1 MNVVIYDKKSL
12 RIIARPIITSL
23 EDFKI
28 NPNLFYPDW
37 DAEKHIWTELEYQNP
52 VLDNRNLREA
62 TKEELYR
69 AEKYTLAENEL
80 LENGKLRESTK
91 EELYKAGKYTLAENE
106 IADNE
111 KIKTVELS
119 EFEYIENNEIKYK
132 KEEKIGKLKQELYE
146 LRIEREKKPFE
157 FEVKGTKYLQGNRTI
172 DQSNI
177 TKILFSLVL
186 RFILGLM
193 GKISKGQKLDF
204 AQVMTDLM
212 ATEYSNWKFYTENG
226 TEKYVNVSVQKF
238 IEMSEIMRKHT
249 TASMVAETTLSQSL
263 LNKSIE
269 ELKKFNAEAEYN
281 KLFESEIKQG

>member
-12 RIIARPIITSL
+12 EIIARPTITNL
-23 EDFKI
+23 EEFKN
-28 NPNLFYPDW
+28 NPAIFYPDW
-37 DAEKHIWTELEYQNP
+37 NEENHIWNETEYQNP
-52 VLDNRNLREA
+52 VLENGDLREA
-62 TKEELYR
+62 
-69 AEKYTLAENEL
+69 
-80 LENGKLRESTK
+80 TK
-91 EELYKAGKYTLAENE
+91 EELYKAGKYNLDENE
-106 IADNE
+106 LIENG

-132 KEEKIGKLKQELYE
+132 KEEKIEKLKQELYE

-157 FEVKGTKYLQGNRTI
+157 FEMKGTKYLQHNRTI

-212 ATEYSNWKFYTENG
+212 ATEYSNWKFYAENG

-249 TASMVAETTLSQSL
+249 TASMVAETTLSHSL

-269 ELKKFNAEAEYN
+269 ELKTFNAEAEYN
-281 KLFESEIKQG
+281 KLFDSEIKQS

>member
-1 MNVVIYDKKSL
+1 MNAVIYDKKSL
-12 RIIARPIITSL
+12 EIIARPAITNI

-37 DAEKHIWTELEYQNP
+37 DSEKHIWNESEYQNP
-52 VLDNRNLREA
+52 ILDNEKLRES
-62 TKEELYR
+62 TKEELYKAR
-69 AEKYTLAENEL
+69 KYTLAENEL
-80 LENGKLRESTK
+80 LENGK
-91 EELYKAGKYTLAENE
+91 
-106 IADNE
+106 
-111 KIKTVELS
+111 IKTVELS
-119 EFEYIENNEIKYK
+119 EFEYIEDNQIKFK
-132 KEEKIGKLKQELYE
+132 KEEKIEKLKQELYE

-157 FEVKGTKYLQGNRTI
+157 FEVKGTKYLQHNRTI

-212 ATEYSNWKFYTENG
+212 ATEYSNWKFYTEDG
-226 TEKYVNVSVQKF
+226 SEKYVNVSVQKF

-249 TASMVAETTLSQSL
+249 TASMVVETTLSHSL
-263 LNKSIE
+263 
-269 ELKKFNAEAEYN
+269 
-281 KLFESEIKQG
+281 

>member
-1 MNVVIYDKKSL
+1 MNAVIYEKKGFK
-12 RIIARPIITSL
+12 IIARPTITNL

-37 DAEKHIWTELEYQNP
+37 DAEKHIWSELEYENP
-52 VLDNRNLREA
+52 VLDNGNLREA
-62 TKEELYR
+62 
-69 AEKYTLAENEL
+69 
-80 LENGKLRESTK
+80 TK
-91 EELYKAGKYTLAENE
+91 EELYKAGKYTLDENE
-106 IADNE
+106 LIENG
-111 KIKTVELS
+111 KIKTAELS
-119 EFEYIENNEIKYK
+119 EYEYIENNQIKYK
-132 KEEKIGKLKQELYE
+132 KEERIEKLKEELYQ
-146 LRIEREKKPFE
+146 LRLEREKKPFE
-157 FEVKGTKYLQGNRTI
+157 VEVKGTEYLQHNRTI

-212 ATEYSNWKFYTENG
+212 ATEYSNWKFYTEDG
-226 TEKYVNVSVQKF
+226 SEKYVNVSVQKF

-249 TASMVAETTLSQSL
+249 TASMVAETTLSHSL
-263 LNKSIE
+263 ENKTVE
-269 ELKKFNAEAEYN
+269 ELKKFNAETEYN

>member
-12 RIIARPIITSL
+12 EIIARPIITSL

-37 DAEKHIWTELEYQNP
+37 DSEKHIWDKKEYENP
-52 VLDNRNLREA
+52 ALDNGKLREA
-62 TKEELYR
+62 TKEELYKAR
-69 AEKYTLAENEL
+69 KYTLAENEL
-80 LENGKLRESTK
+80 IENG
-91 EELYKAGKYTLAENE
+91 
-106 IADNE
+106 

-119 EFEYIENNEIKYK
+119 EFEYIENNEIKYR
-132 KEEKIGKLKQELYE
+132 KEGKIEKLRQELYE

-157 FEVKGTKYLQGNRTI
+157 FEVKGTKYLQHNRTI

-212 ATEYSNWKFYTENG
+212 ATEYSNWKFYTEDG
-226 TEKYVNVSVQKF
+226 SEKYVNVPVQKF

-249 TASMVAETTLSQSL
+249 TASMVAETTLSHSL
-263 LNKSIE
+263 ENKTVE
-269 ELKKFNAEAEYN
+269 ELKKFNAETEYN

>member
-1 MNVVIYDKKSL
+1 MHIVIYDKKSL
-12 RIIARPIITSL
+12 EVIARPVITNL
-23 EDFKI
+23 EEFKE
-28 NPNLFYPDW
+28 NPVLFYPDW
-37 DAEKHIWTELEYQNP
+37 NKEKYIWNETEYQNP
-52 VLDNRNLREA
+52 IF
-62 TKEELYR
+62 
-69 AEKYTLAENEL
+69 ENE
-80 LENGKLRESTK
+80 NLRESTK
-91 EELYKAGKYTLAENE
+91 EELYKAGKYNLDENE
-106 IADNE
+106 LIENG
-111 KIKTVELS
+111 KIKVIQLS
-119 EFEYIENNEIKYK
+119 EFEYIEDNQVKYR
-132 KEEKIGKLKQELYE
+132 KEEKIKKLKQELYE

-157 FEVKGTKYLQGNRTI
+157 FEVNGEKYLQHNRTI

-212 ATEYSNWKFYTENG
+212 STEYSNWKFYTENG

-249 TASMVAETTLSQSL
+249 TASMVAETTLSHSL

-269 ELKKFNAEAEYN
+269 ELKTFNAEAEYN

>member
-12 RIIARPIITSL
+12 EIIARPTITNL
-23 EDFKI
+23 EEFKN
-28 NPNLFYPDW
+28 NPAIFYPDW
-37 DAEKHIWTELEYQNP
+37 NEENHIWNETEYQNP
-52 VLDNRNLREA
+52 VLENGDLREA
-62 TKEELYR
+62 
-69 AEKYTLAENEL
+69 
-80 LENGKLRESTK
+80 TK
-91 EELYKAGKYTLAENE
+91 EELYKAGKYNLDENE
-106 IADNE
+106 LIENG

-119 EFEYIENNEIKYK
+119 EFEYIENNQIKYR
-132 KEEKIGKLKQELYE
+132 KEEKIEKLKQELYE
-146 LRIEREKKPFE
+146 LRIDREKKPFE
-157 FEVKGTKYLQGNRTI
+157 FEVKGTKYLQHNRTI

-212 ATEYSNWKFYTENG
+212 STEYSNWKFYTKNG

-249 TASMVAETTLSQSL
+249 TASMVAETTLSHSL
-263 LNKSIE
+263 ENKTVE
-269 ELKKFNAEAEYN
+269 ELKTFDAESEYN

>member
-12 RIIARPIITSL
+12 EIIARPTITNL
-23 EDFKI
+23 EEFKN
-28 NPNLFYPDW
+28 NPAIFYPDW
-37 DAEKHIWTELEYQNP
+37 NEENHIWNELEYQNP
-52 VLDNRNLREA
+52 VL
-62 TKEELYR
+62 
-69 AEKYTLAENEL
+69 
-80 LENGKLRESTK
+80 ENGSLRESRK
-91 EELYKAGKYTLAENE
+91 EELYKAGKYNLDENE
-106 IADNE
+106 LIEDG

-119 EFEYIENNEIKYK
+119 EFEYIENNQIKYR

-157 FEVKGTKYLQGNRTI
+157 FEVNGEKYLQHNRTI

-186 RFILGLM
+186 SFILGLM
-193 GKISKGQKLDF
+193 GKIAKGQKPDF
-204 AQVMTDLM
+204 TQVMTDLM

-249 TASMVAETTLSQSL
+249 TASMVAETTLSHSL

-269 ELKKFNAEAEYN
+269 ELKTFNAEVEYN

>member
-1 MNVVIYDKKSL
+1 MNVVIYDKKGL
-12 RIIARPIITSL
+12 EIIARPTITSL

-52 VLDNRNLREA
+52 VLDNGNLREA
-62 TKEELYR
+62 TKEELY
-69 AEKYTLAENEL
+69 KT
-80 LENGKLRESTK
+80 
-91 EELYKAGKYTLAENE
+91 GKYTLSENE
-106 IADNE
+106 LIENG

-119 EFEYIENNEIKYK
+119 EFEYIENNEIKYR
-132 KEEKIGKLKQELYE
+132 KEEKIEKLKQELYE

-157 FEVKGTKYLQGNRTI
+157 FEVNGEKYLQHNRTI

-212 ATEYSNWKFYTENG
+212 STEYSTWKFYTEIG

>member
-12 RIIARPIITSL
+12 EIIARPIITSL

-37 DAEKHIWTELEYQNP
+37 DSEKHIWDEKEYENP
-52 VLDNRNLREA
+52 ALD
-62 TKEELYR
+62 
-69 AEKYTLAENEL
+69 
-80 LENGKLRESTK
+80 NGKLREATK

-106 IADNE
+106 LIENG
-111 KIKTVELS
+111 KIKTAELS
-119 EFEYIENNEIKYK
+119 EYEYIENNQIKYK
-132 KEEKIGKLKQELYE
+132 KEERIEKLKEELYQ
-146 LRIEREKKPFE
+146 LRLEREKKPFE
-157 FEVKGTKYLQGNRTI
+157 FEVKGTKYLQHNRTI

-212 ATEYSNWKFYTENG
+212 STEYSNWKFYTEDG
-226 TEKYVNVSVQKF
+226 SEKYVNVSVQKF

-249 TASMVAETTLSQSL
+249 TASMVAETILSHSL
-263 LNKSIE
+263 ENKTVE
-269 ELKKFNAEAEYN
+269 ELKKFNAETEYN

>member
-12 RIIARPIITSL
+12 EIIARPTITNL
-23 EDFKI
+23 EEFKN
-28 NPNLFYPDW
+28 NPAIFYPDW
-37 DAEKHIWTELEYQNP
+37 NEENHIWNETEYQNP
-52 VLDNRNLREA
+52 VLENGDLREA
-62 TKEELYR
+62 
-69 AEKYTLAENEL
+69 
-80 LENGKLRESTK
+80 TK
-91 EELYKAGKYTLAENE
+91 EELYKAGKYNLDENE
-106 IADNE
+106 LIEDG

-119 EFEYIENNEIKYK
+119 EFEYIENNQIKYR

-157 FEVKGTKYLQGNRTI
+157 FEVNGEKYLQHNRTI

-186 RFILGLM
+186 SFILGLM
-193 GKISKGQKLDF
+193 GKIAKGQKPDF
-204 AQVMTDLM
+204 TQVMTDLM
-212 ATEYSNWKFYTENG
+212 ATEYSNWKFYTEDG
-226 TEKYVNVSVQKF
+226 SEKYVNVSVQKF

-249 TASMVAETTLSQSL
+249 TASMVAETTLSHSL

-269 ELKKFNAEAEYN
+269 ELKTFNAEVEYN

>member
-12 RIIARPIITSL
+12 EIIARPTITNL
-23 EDFKI
+23 EEFKN
-28 NPNLFYPDW
+28 NPAIFYPDW
-37 DAEKHIWTELEYQNP
+37 NEENHIWNETEYQNP
-52 VLDNRNLREA
+52 VLENGDLREA
-62 TKEELYR
+62 
-69 AEKYTLAENEL
+69 
-80 LENGKLRESTK
+80 TK
-91 EELYKAGKYTLAENE
+91 EELYKAGKYNLDENE
-106 IADNE
+106 LIENG

-119 EFEYIENNEIKYK
+119 EFEYIENNEIKYR
-132 KEEKIGKLKQELYE
+132 KEEKIEKLKQELYE

-157 FEVKGTKYLQGNRTI
+157 FEVKGTKYLQHNRTI

-212 ATEYSNWKFYTENG
+212 STEYSNWKFYAENG
-226 TEKYVNVSVQKF
+226 TEKYVNVSVQKL

-249 TASMVAETTLSQSL
+249 TASMVAETTLSHSL
-263 LNKSIE
+263 ENKTVE
-269 ELKKFNAEAEYN
+269 ELKTFDAESEYN

>member
-12 RIIARPIITSL
+12 EIIARPVITNL
-23 EDFKI
+23 EDFEKD
-28 NPNLFYPDW
+28 PNLFYPDW
-37 DAEKHIWTELEYQNP
+37 DSEKHIWNETEYQNP
-52 VLDNRNLREA
+52 VLENGDLREA
-62 TKEELYR
+62 TKEELYK
-69 AEKYTLAENEL
+69 AGKCNLDENEL
-80 LENGKLRESTK
+80 IEDG
-91 EELYKAGKYTLAENE
+91 
-106 IADNE
+106 

-132 KEEKIGKLKQELYE
+132 KEEKIEKLKQELYE

-157 FEVKGTKYLQGNRTI
+157 FEVEGTKYLQGNRTI

-212 ATEYSNWKFYTENG
+212 ATEYSNWKFYTEDG
-226 TEKYVNVSVQKF
+226 SEKYVNVSVQKF

-249 TASMVAETTLSQSL
+249 TASMVAETTLSHSRL
-263 LNKSIE
+263 MLKLNTINY
-269 ELKKFNAEAEYN
+269 LKAK
-281 KLFESEIKQG
+281 

>member
-12 RIIARPIITSL
+12 EIIARPTITNL
-23 EDFKI
+23 EEFKN
-28 NPNLFYPDW
+28 NPAIFYPDW
-37 DAEKHIWTELEYQNP
+37 NEENHIWNETEYQNP
-52 VLDNRNLREA
+52 VLENGDLREA
-62 TKEELYR
+62 
-69 AEKYTLAENEL
+69 
-80 LENGKLRESTK
+80 TK
-91 EELYKAGKYTLAENE
+91 EELYKAGKYNLDENE
-106 IADNE
+106 LIENG

-119 EFEYIENNEIKYK
+119 EFEYIENNEIKYR
-132 KEEKIGKLKQELYE
+132 KEEKIEKLKQELYE

-157 FEVKGTKYLQGNRTI
+157 FEVEGTKYLQGNRTI

-212 ATEYSNWKFYTENG
+212 STEYSNWKFYTKNG

-249 TASMVAETTLSQSL
+249 TASMVAETTLSHSL

-269 ELKKFNAEAEYN
+269 ELKTFNAEVEYN

>member
-1 MNVVIYDKKSL
+1 MIVIHIYLIATMECIAHPVTTGIDK
-12 RIIARPIITSL
+12 
-23 EDFKI
+23 FKE

-37 DAEKHIWTELEYQNP
+37 NAEKHIWSETEYQNP
-52 VLDNRNLREA
+52 VF
-62 TKEELYR
+62 
-69 AEKYTLAENEL
+69 
-80 LENGKLRESTK
+80 ENGNLRESTK

-106 IADNE
+106 LIENE

-119 EFEYIENNEIKYK
+119 EFEYIENNQIKYR

-186 RFILGLM
+186 SFILGLM
-193 GKISKGQKLDF
+193 GKIAKGQKLDF
-204 AQVMTDLM
+204 SQVMTDLM
-212 ATEYSNWKFYTENG
+212 ATEYSNWKFYTEDG
-226 TEKYVNVSVQKF
+226 SEKYVNVSVQKF

-249 TASMVAETTLSQSL
+249 TTSMVTETTLSHSL
-263 LNKSIE
+263 ENKTVE
-269 ELKKFNAEAEYN
+269 ELKTFNSETEYN
-281 KLFESEIKQG
+281 KLFESEIKQS

>member
-12 RIIARPIITSL
+12 EIIARPIITSL

-37 DAEKHIWTELEYQNP
+37 DSEKHIWDEKEYENP
-52 VLDNRNLREA
+52 ALD
-62 TKEELYR
+62 
-69 AEKYTLAENEL
+69 
-80 LENGKLRESTK
+80 NGKLREATK

-106 IADNE
+106 LIENG
-111 KIKTVELS
+111 KIKTIELS
-119 EFEYIENNEIKYK
+119 EFEYIEDNQIKFK
-132 KEEKIGKLKQELYE
+132 KEEKIEKLKQELYE

-212 ATEYSNWKFYTENG
+212 STEYSNWKFYTEDG
-226 TEKYVNVSVQKF
+226 SEKYVNVSVQKF

-249 TASMVAETTLSQSL
+249 TASMVAETTLSHSL
-263 LNKSIE
+263 ENKTVE
-269 ELKKFNAEAEYN
+269 ELKKINAETEYN

>member
-1 MNVVIYDKKSL
+1 MHVIIYDKKNL
-12 RIIARPIITSL
+12 EIVARPVITNL
-23 EDFKI
+23 EEFEKE
-28 NPNLFYPDW
+28 PNLFYPDW
-37 DAEKHIWTELEYQNP
+37 DSEKHIWNELEYQNP
-52 VLDNRNLREA
+52 V
-62 TKEELYR
+62 
-69 AEKYTLAENEL
+69 

-106 IADNE
+106 LIENG
-111 KIKTVELS
+111 KIKIIELS
-119 EFEYIENNEIKYK
+119 EFEYIEDNQIKYRKEK
-132 KEEKIGKLKQELYE
+132 KIEKLKQELYE

-204 AQVMTDLM
+204 AKVMTDLM
-212 ATEYSNWKFYTENG
+212 STEYSNWKFYTEDG

-249 TASMVAETTLSQSL
+249 TASMVAETILSHSL
-263 LNKSIE
+263 ENKTVE
-269 ELKKFNAEAEYN
+269 ELKTFDAESEYN
-281 KLFESEIKQG
+281 KSFESEIKQG